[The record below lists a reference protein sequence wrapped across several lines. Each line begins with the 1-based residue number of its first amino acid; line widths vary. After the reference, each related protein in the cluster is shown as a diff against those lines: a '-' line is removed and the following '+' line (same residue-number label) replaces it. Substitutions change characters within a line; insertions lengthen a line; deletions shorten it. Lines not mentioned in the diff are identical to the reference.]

1 MAKSFG
7 HSDAMVASRQASRL
21 KRSLDSMNFSLALFL
36 AWRSLSHHRSVTL
49 ATVLGVAIGMTVVGA
64 ILIVDRNSVETLI
77 PAGPAAIFPNLPSA
91 PAEVPAKRILRVSFE
106 RANDVPPSET
116 SASNFPTQEG
126 QLRGGLLSEAPL
138 QRRGEEDYQ
147 AMRLAVRLAS
157 LFAFAIGAI
166 IVFYT
171 MRFSVASRSREL
183 NLLLCLGEERRNVC
197 LSLFFEAALQGL
209 AGTLT
214 GLLIAFPAAFALIS
228 GGISTTGRMPAS
240 NPILPFV
247 ELGAMALLSVII
259 SLLGAAGPMRALYK
273 MRIVEVLQPR
283 FLSPGIDEGNFRVAG
298 FGWMWPPLAV
308 AAYLALRP
316 FLKTWLSVAQF
327 FMLEVVFTGML
338 ALAALWWITPLLRG
352 VIRLAEW
359 SLRPL
364 LPLHTL
370 LVGRRMRLTSRKL
383 VFTVAGVTLVFS
395 LLIAL
400 HDVTQALKYE
410 IQTWSQEALIPYVF
424 LKPHP
429 GQERNVDA
437 LREVGESRNLYLF
450 RMSQKV
456 TGELPFRLIAA
467 ADVNPYLQSQGR
479 PSLGPGR
486 TIVSRILAAR
496 FALSPGDRLV
506 IHTRERAH
514 RFVIT
519 EVSDDLGFFADTGQY
534 VDLKSYFVF
543 SDGNPLFAGALEQ
556 TIGDF
561 IAARKRGVGR
571 LSQADVAA
579 LRSVNFSAK
588 DGWTVYGG
596 QRREIDRDFLIFDFI
611 LIMTLLLAAIGVGN
625 GILIQVLARQREF
638 SVLQTVGISRAQTTG
653 LLLVEGAIIG
663 ISSGLLALV
672 LGHTV
677 GAISVSFLDRFT
689 LFDYQFVFS
698 LRFGVLFFLFAIAIC
713 CLAAIYPAIVA
724 SRISSAESLH
734 YE

>member
-1 MAKSFG
+1 
-7 HSDAMVASRQASRL
+7 
-21 KRSLDSMNFSLALFL
+21 MNFSLALFL
-36 AWRSLSHHRSVTL
+36 AWRSLRHHRSVTL

-64 ILIVDRNSVETLI
+64 ILIVDRNSVETPI

-91 PAEVPAKRILRVSFE
+91 PDDVPAKRILRVSFE
-106 RANDVPPSET
+106 RANDAPALES

-126 QLRGGLLSEAPL
+126 RLRSGLVSEAPL

-147 AMRLAVRLAS
+147 AMRLAVRLTS
-157 LFAFAIGAI
+157 LLAFAIGAV

-183 NLLLCLGEERRNVC
+183 NLLLCLGEERRNVA

-214 GLLIAFPAAFALIS
+214 GLLIAFPGAFALIDA
-228 GGISTTGRMPAS
+228 GISTTGRMPAI

-247 ELGAMALLSVII
+247 ELGAMALLSVVI
-259 SLLGAAGPMRALYK
+259 SLLGAAGPVRALYS

-298 FGWMWPPLAV
+298 LGWMLPPLVA

-316 FLKTWLSVAQF
+316 FLRTWLSVVQF
-327 FMLEVVFTGML
+327 FILEVLFTGML
-338 ALAALWWITPLLRG
+338 ALAALWWMTPLLRG

-370 LVGRRMRLTSRKL
+370 LVSRRMRLTSRKL
-383 VFTVAGVTLVFS
+383 VFTVAGITLVFS

-424 LKPHP
+424 LKRDAGH
-429 GQERNVDA
+429 ERDVDA
-437 LREVGESRNLYLF
+437 LRKAAESRDVYLF

-456 TGELPFRLIAA
+456 TGELPFRLVAA
-467 ADVNPYLQSQGR
+467 ADVNPYLESQGR

-486 TIVSRILAAR
+486 ALVSRILAAR
-496 FALSPGDRLV
+496 FTLSPADRLV
-506 IHTRERAH
+506 IHTQEQDH

-556 TIGDF
+556 SIGDF
-561 IAARKRGVGR
+561 MAARKRGGGR
-571 LSQADVAA
+571 FTPADIAA
-579 LRSVNFSAK
+579 LRSGYYSAK
-588 DGWTVYGG
+588 DGWTVYAG
-596 QRREIDRDFLIFDFI
+596 QQREIDRDFLIFDFI
-611 LIMTLLLAAIGVGN
+611 LIMSLLLATIGVGN

-638 SVLQTVGISRAQTTG
+638 SVLQTVGISRVQTTG
-653 LLLVEGAIIG
+653 LLLVEGVIVG
-663 ISSGLLALV
+663 IVSALLALV

-698 LRFGVLFFLFAIAIC
+698 LRSGVLFFLFSIAIC
-713 CLAAIYPAIVA
+713 CLAAVYPAIVA
-724 SRISSAESLH
+724 NRVSSAESLH